1 MTGRVKV
8 GLESGEEGKIRN
20 RKFQLV
26 GKRVGMRREEGAG
39 RENLL
44 NVTAPLPLPRGGHG
58 GGGVEEQLQPQWED
72 SIPDISLH
80 HSGVG
85 GVIGTFSPCW

>member
-44 NVTAPLPLPRGGHG
+44 NVTAPLPLPGGGHG
-58 GGGVEEQLQPQWED
+58 GQLK
-72 SIPDISLH
+72 SSFNRNGKTASLIFH
-80 HSGVG
+80 YTTVG
-85 GVIGTFSPCW
+85 

>member
-44 NVTAPLPLPRGGHG
+44 NVTAPLPLPGGGHG
-58 GGGVEEQLQPQWED
+58 GELKSSFNCNGKTA
-72 SIPDISLH
+72 SLIFH
-80 HSGVG
+80 YTTVG
-85 GVIGTFSPCW
+85 